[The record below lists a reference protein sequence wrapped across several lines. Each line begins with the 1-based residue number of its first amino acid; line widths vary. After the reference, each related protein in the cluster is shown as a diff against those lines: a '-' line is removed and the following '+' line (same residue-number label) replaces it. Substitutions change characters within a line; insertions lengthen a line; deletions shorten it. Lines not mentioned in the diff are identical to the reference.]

1 MAACQDGRKKSERG
15 KHAPW
20 SAGDPIP
27 ENVRQKEV
35 LQQINLK
42 PEFGRRE
49 ERDTMQRRIFNPW
62 VALAALALAA
72 GMARPAHAQGALQ
85 AFPEPGGTVLLT
97 WLAAPDPAVVG
108 YNVYRRDVGLT
119 ADKAAL
125 ANPQPAAATTLLDA
139 GPDGKGLPLGKP
151 LVYFVRT
158 VIKDASGKLSEGP
171 NSGEA
176 SVTPQNPTV
185 LPTGS
190 FLYYDINTAN
200 PGSVTVAG
208 NVLTI
213 RASGS
218 DLWDSSDGQTFLATP
233 VAGNYQ
239 VTAQITAHPEN
250 VDPAKGNGFSKT
262 AVEIRAGL
270 FRGDPFAVAF
280 TSVDRDPSV
289 FFEGHK
295 AFVAGPN
302 HNFSQAGTGAS
313 DTTYPL
319 WLRLLKQGTT
329 ITAFQ
334 SFDGTSYTQI
344 GDPQDFGSLPAVTY
358 VGLAIG
364 AGNDGQYSIAK
375 FDVPSIKIE
384 PK

>member
-1 MAACQDGRKKSERG
+1 
-15 KHAPW
+15 
-20 SAGDPIP
+20 
-27 ENVRQKEV
+27 
-35 LQQINLK
+35 
-42 PEFGRRE
+42 
-49 ERDTMQRRIFNPW
+49 MQRRMFILGM
-62 VALAALALAA
+62 VLTALMLAA
-72 GMARPAHAQGALQ
+72 GIERSAQAQGALQ
-85 AFPEPGGTVLLT
+85 AFPEPGGAVLLT
-97 WLAAPDPAVVG
+97 WLASPDPAVVG
-108 YNVYRRDVGLT
+108 YNVYRRDVGLA

-125 ANPQPAAATTLLDA
+125 ANPQPAAPTTLLDA

-151 LVYFVRT
+151 LIYFVRAI
-158 VIKDASGKLSEGP
+158 VKDASGKLSEGP

-176 SVTPQNPTV
+176 SVTPQNATV

-190 FLYYDINTAN
+190 FFYYDINTAN
-200 PGSVTVAG
+200 PGSVTVDG
-208 NVLTI
+208 NVLTL

-233 VAGNYQ
+233 VAGDYQ
-239 VTAQITAHPEN
+239 ITAQIAAHPEN
-250 VDPAKGNGFSKT
+250 VDPDRGNGYSKT

-280 TSVDRDPSV
+280 SSVSRDPSV

-302 HNFSQAGTGAS
+302 HNYSQAGTSDS

-334 SFDGTSYTQI
+334 SFDGTNYTQI
-344 GDPQDFGSLPAVTY
+344 GDPQDFGSLPSVTY

-384 PK
+384 HK

>member
-1 MAACQDGRKKSERG
+1 
-15 KHAPW
+15 
-20 SAGDPIP
+20 
-27 ENVRQKEV
+27 
-35 LQQINLK
+35 
-42 PEFGRRE
+42 
-49 ERDTMQRRIFNPW
+49 MQRRIYIPT

-72 GMARPAHAQGALQ
+72 GMARSAHAQGALQ
-85 AFPEPGGTVLLT
+85 AFPEPGGAVLLT
-97 WLAAPDPAVVG
+97 WLASPDPAVVG
-108 YNVYRRDVGLT
+108 YNVYRRDAGLT
-119 ADKAAL
+119 ADKAGP
-125 ANPQPAAATTLLDA
+125 ANPQPATSTTLLDA

-151 LVYFVRT
+151 LIYFVRT
-158 VIKDASGKLSEGP
+158 VLKDASGKLSEGP
-171 NSGEA
+171 NSGDA

-185 LPTGS
+185 IPAGS
-190 FLYYDINTAN
+190 FFFYDINTAS
-200 PGSVTVAG
+200 PGSVTVDG

-218 DLWDSSDGQTFLATP
+218 DLWDSSDGQTFFATP
-233 VAGNYQ
+233 VSGNYQ

-250 VDPAKGNGFSKT
+250 VDPDNGNGYSKT

-289 FFEGHK
+289 FFEGHN

-302 HNFSQAGTGAS
+302 HNFSQPGSTAG

-319 WLRLLKQGTT
+319 WLRLVKQGTT

-334 SFDGTSYTQI
+334 SSDGTKFDQI
-344 GDPQDFGSLPAVTY
+344 GDPQDFGSLPPVTY

-364 AGNDGQYSIAK
+364 AGRDGAYSVAK
-375 FDVPSIKIE
+375 IDVPSFKIE